1 MKKIVKNKKLL
12 FILPLL
18 LAGLIFS
25 CQHELTDIW
34 KGKDKEWNAT
44 IERAKVIFSEYSPDF
59 PCIQTRG
66 LSDIR
71 KSIVFEPVWDEAFI
85 AYHDDGSLTVETH
98 IRLSK
103 PLVVVP
109 SESFEA
115 YQSTK
120 DVRYLQYLSRA
131 VVLIK
136 ENSIPQ
142 AFLMTIVG
150 SKDYMESHDFQL
162 WDVCYKNIPEDFSGM
177 LLYHTLS
184 GEFVNGW
191 HVEEGHRYSTC
202 EPVTEED
209 SELLSRS
216 GTNCYIEQVTTYY
229 VDCQDYA
236 GYNYTFYEDELYI
249 YPWSYS
255 TCGTPYPVIEYYQVC
270 DDDTEDDS
278 GSSGGGITGG
288 GGSSTSGGGSAPL
301 AKAMFRNSN
310 MIDQNWGII
319 ERMLEKITEDCMGRN
334 LYNALLEKLDG
345 KQLIIQFVST
355 GNSRFEKIGEGYGIT
370 LNMEMESNQL
380 FHEMMHAYRSYKE
393 TLNSYNESMINGE
406 MEAWYAQY
414 LYVKKLP
421 EYDGSKWET
430 KYNSDNNPIHKH
442 TKLLENYINH
452 KGELNPGVT
461 EAKLNQYLSNQLI
474 GIFWSNSK
482 YSGKLYDTVNKTAMD
497 NFKNLREL
505 TEGC

>member
-1 MKKIVKNKKLL
+1 MKNKKLL

-85 AYHDDGSLTVETH
+85 ARHDDGSLTVEAH

-103 PLVVVP
+103 PLAVVP
-109 SESFEA
+109 NESFEA
-115 YQSTK
+115 YKSTK

-150 SKDYMESHDFQL
+150 SKDYMEAHDFQL

-202 EPVTEED
+202 NPVSEED
-209 SELLSRS
+209 AELFSRS

-236 GYNYTFYEDELYI
+236 GYNYTFYEDDMYI

-255 TCGTPYPVIEYYQVC
+255 SCGSPYAVIEYYQVC

-301 AKAMFRNSN
+301 AKAMFRKSN
-310 MIDQNWGII
+310 MTDDEWKIVEN
-319 ERMLEKITEDCMGRN
+319 MLDSIMIDCMGKN
-334 LYNALLEKLDG
+334 LYNALLEKLGG
-345 KQLIIQFVST
+345 KTLSIEFTDQNNSSYTYGT
-355 GNSRFEKIGEGYGIT
+355 GIKISKKY
-370 LNMEMESNQL
+370 LLSNHL
-380 FHEMMHAYRSYKE
+380 FHEMWHAYQAYWETEQSYKKAVINLE
-393 TLNSYNESMINGE
+393 IEAHYAQLLYIKSIDDDWESKYLKQKFRLIAGLEEYVNKYGELIDSINGSNESLLD
-406 MEAWYAQY
+406 AQMLQLESVFKSDSAY
-414 LYVKKLP
+414 CKYDYNDYRIGVVNFLNLQTVTKKC
-421 EYDGSKWET
+421 K
-430 KYNSDNNPIHKH
+430 K
-442 TKLLENYINH
+442 
-452 KGELNPGVT
+452 
-461 EAKLNQYLSNQLI
+461 
-474 GIFWSNSK
+474 
-482 YSGKLYDTVNKTAMD
+482 
-497 NFKNLREL
+497 
-505 TEGC
+505 

>member
-1 MKKIVKNKKLL
+1 M
-12 FILPLL
+12 

-131 VVLIK
+131 VVLMK

-150 SKDYMESHDFQL
+150 SKDYMEAHDFQL

-191 HVEEGHRYSTC
+191 CVEEGWNFSTC
-202 EPVTEED
+202 NPITEED
-209 SELLSRS
+209 AQLLSRS
-216 GTNCYIEQVTTYY
+216 GSDCYFEQVTTYY
-229 VDCQDYA
+229 VDCKDYA
-236 GYNYTFYEDELYI
+236 GYNYTFYEDDLYL

-255 TCGTPYPVIEYYQVC
+255 ECGAPYPVIDYYLVC
-270 DDDTEDDS
+270 DEVSEDDS
-278 GSSGGGITGG
+278 GSSGGGMTGG

-310 MIDQNWGII
+310 MTDDEWKVVEN
-319 ERMLEKITEDCMGRN
+319 MLDSIMMDCMGKN
-334 LYNALLEKLDG
+334 LYNALLEKLGGNTLSIEFTDQDYSSYTF
-345 KQLIIQFVST
+345 KT
-355 GNSRFEKIGEGYGIT
+355 GIKI
-370 LNMEMESNQL
+370 SNKYLLSNHL
-380 FHEMMHAYRSYKE
+380 FHEMWHAYQAYWETEQSYKKAVINLE
-393 TLNSYNESMINGE
+393 IESHYAQFLYIKSIDDDWESKYLKQRLRLIVGIEEYVNKYGELIDSINGSNESLLDAHMLQLKSVFKSDSAYYKYDYNDYRIGVVNFLNL
-406 MEAWYAQY
+406 QT
-414 LYVKKLP
+414 VTKNCKK
-421 EYDGSKWET
+421 
-430 KYNSDNNPIHKH
+430 
-442 TKLLENYINH
+442 
-452 KGELNPGVT
+452 
-461 EAKLNQYLSNQLI
+461 
-474 GIFWSNSK
+474 
-482 YSGKLYDTVNKTAMD
+482 
-497 NFKNLREL
+497 
-505 TEGC
+505 

>member
-1 MKKIVKNKKLL
+1 MNQQKRIKQVLL
-12 FILPLL
+12 LPLL
-18 LAGLIFS
+18 LGLVLS
-25 CQHELTDIW
+25 CQDEMTDAW

-66 LSDIR
+66 LSEIR

-85 AYHDDGSLTVETH
+85 AYHDDGSLTVEAH

-103 PLVVVP
+103 PLAVVS

-150 SKDYMESHDFQL
+150 SKDYMEAHDFQL

-202 EPVTEED
+202 NPVSEED
-209 SELLSRS
+209 AELFSRS
-216 GTNCYIEQVTTYY
+216 GTDCYIEQVTTYY

-255 TCGTPYPVIEYYQVC
+255 SCGTPYPVIEYYQVC

-288 GGSSTSGGGSAPL
+288 GGSSSSGGGSAPL

-310 MIDQNWGII
+310 MTNENWEVI
-319 ERMLEKITEDCMGRN
+319 ENMLKKITKDCMGQN

-345 KQLIIQFVST
+345 KQLVIQFWNKEYS
-355 GNSRFEKIGEGYGIT
+355 SFDHDDGEGIKISTQYVY
-370 LNMEMESNQL
+370 SNHL
-380 FHEMMHAYRSYKE
+380 FHEMWHAYQAYYE
-393 TLNSYNESMINGE
+393 TVNSYENALINLEIESH
-406 MEAWYAQY
+406 YAQY
-414 LYVKKLP
+414 LYVKSLP
-421 EYDGSKWET
+421 EYAGSRWEE
-430 KYNSDNNPIHKH
+430 KYSRKRHKLI
-442 TKLLENYINH
+442 KKIQNYVDEYGELIVLENIDNESLMDAHMITLMTAFKNDSAYSSCKYDSTRI
-452 KGELNPGVT
+452 G
-461 EAKLNQYLSNQLI
+461 LSNFTNLQTI
-474 GIFWSNSK
+474 
-482 YSGKLYDTVNKTAMD
+482 T
-497 NFKNLREL
+497 KN
-505 TEGC
+505 CKQ

>member
-1 MKKIVKNKKLL
+1 MKKIVKNKNLL

-25 CQHELTDIW
+25 CQNELTDIW

-66 LSDIR
+66 LPDIR

-85 AYHDDGSLTVETH
+85 ARHDDGSLTVEAH

-150 SKDYMESHDFQL
+150 SKDYMEAHDFQL

-177 LLYHTLS
+177 ILYHTLS

-191 HVEEGHRYSTC
+191 CVEEGWNFNTC
-202 EPVTEED
+202 NPISEED
-209 SELLSRS
+209 AELFSRS

-270 DDDTEDDS
+270 DEDTEDDS

-288 GGSSTSGGGSAPL
+288 GGSSTTGGGSVSM

-310 MIDQNWGII
+310 MTDENWNVI
-319 ERMLEKITEDCMGRN
+319 ENMLKKITEDCMGQN

-345 KQLIIQFVST
+345 KQLIIQFSDKSSSFDFEF
-355 GNSRFEKIGEGYGIT
+355 GNGI
-370 LNMEMESNQL
+370 NINIDYIESNHL
-380 FHEMMHAYRSYKE
+380 FHEMWHAYQAYQETVDSYKE
-393 TLNSYNESMINGE
+393 ALLNLEI
-406 MEAWYAQY
+406 EAHYAQY
-414 LYVKKLP
+414 LYLKKLP
-421 EYDGSKWET
+421 EYANGKWIRTYIKDPRHWQISEFDLYLEANDEFNFYIEDSVLKILLQDIIDVFHGIEEYKNYKFDYNRMNLSTLRNLNVLT
-430 KYNSDNNPIHKH
+430 K
-442 TKLLENYINH
+442 
-452 KGELNPGVT
+452 
-461 EAKLNQYLSNQLI
+461 
-474 GIFWSNSK
+474 
-482 YSGKLYDTVNKTAMD
+482 
-497 NFKNLREL
+497 
-505 TEGC
+505 GC

>member
-1 MKKIVKNKKLL
+1 MNQQKRIKQVLL
-12 FILPLL
+12 LPLL
-18 LAGLIFS
+18 LGLVLS
-25 CQHELTDIW
+25 CQDEMTDAW

-66 LSDIR
+66 LPDIR

-85 AYHDDGSLTVETH
+85 ARHDDGSLTVEAH

-103 PLVVVP
+103 PLAVVS

-150 SKDYMESHDFQL
+150 SKDYMEAHDFQL

-202 EPVTEED
+202 NPVSEED
-209 SELLSRS
+209 AELLSRS
-216 GTNCYIEQVTTYY
+216 GTDCYFEQVTTYY

-236 GYNYTFYEDELYI
+236 GYNYTFYEDDMYI
-249 YPWSYS
+249 YTWSYS
-255 TCGTPYPVIEYYQVC
+255 SCGTPYPVVEYYQVC
-270 DDDTEDDS
+270 DDTSAGNS
-278 GSSGGGITGG
+278 GSSSGGGYVSQDENGISKYFTNVDDGLIRKTEEFIDFMKTTDCVTIATLDYVDVIYKQYEPATIKIN
-288 GGSSTSGGGSAPL
+288 SSVRTAGFDP
-301 AKAMFRNSN
+301 
-310 MIDQNWGII
+310 
-319 ERMLEKITEDCMGRN
+319 EKI
-334 LYNALLEKLDG
+334 
-345 KQLIIQFVST
+345 
-355 GNSRFEKIGEGYGIT
+355 
-370 LNMEMESNQL
+370 
-380 FHEMMHAYRSYKE
+380 
-393 TLNSYNESMINGE
+393 
-406 MEAWYAQY
+406 
-414 LYVKKLP
+414 
-421 EYDGSKWET
+421 
-430 KYNSDNNPIHKH
+430 
-442 TKLLENYINH
+442 
-452 KGELNPGVT
+452 
-461 EAKLNQYLSNQLI
+461 
-474 GIFWSNSK
+474 
-482 YSGKLYDTVNKTAMD
+482 
-497 NFKNLREL
+497 
-505 TEGC
+505 

>member
-1 MKKIVKNKKLL
+1 MKNKKLL

-25 CQHELTDIW
+25 CQNELTDIW
-34 KGKDKEWNAT
+34 QGKDKEWNAT

-85 AYHDDGSLTVETH
+85 ARHDDGSLTVETH

-103 PLVVVP
+103 PLAVIP

-120 DVRYLQYLSRA
+120 DVRYLQYLSRV

-150 SKDYMESHDFQL
+150 SKDYMEAHDFQL

-202 EPVTEED
+202 EPVSEED
-209 SELLSRS
+209 AELLSRS
-216 GTNCYIEQVTTYY
+216 GTNCYIVESSYVT
-229 VDCQDYA
+229 VDCVTNN
-236 GYNYTFYEDELYI
+236 GYNTYEGSDEI
-249 YPWSYS
+249 FVW
-255 TCGTPYPVIEYYQVC
+255 TNTECGDPYRVIESYQVC
-270 DDDTEDDS
+270 DDTSDGNS
-278 GSSGGGITGG
+278 GSSGGGYV
-288 GGSSTSGGGSAPL
+288 SQDA
-301 AKAMFRNSN
+301 
-310 MIDQNWGII
+310 QN
-319 ERMLEKITEDCMGRN
+319 E
-334 LYNALLEKLDG
+334 
-345 KQLIIQFVST
+345 
-355 GNSRFEKIGEGYGIT
+355 
-370 LNMEMESNQL
+370 
-380 FHEMMHAYRSYKE
+380 
-393 TLNSYNESMINGE
+393 
-406 MEAWYAQY
+406 
-414 LYVKKLP
+414 
-421 EYDGSKWET
+421 
-430 KYNSDNNPIHKH
+430 NNPIIKTDDACQTRVNLGSNGTLKSKIKGLYEQMRKNPSGGEDGWLRTLYGRYIEPTKKGQQSIRFPVDEYKDEIIVENFHTHPTGILFPTFSDFKALATRYKNGHIEWKH
-442 TKLLENYINH
+442 FTYGIISEFGILILTIVSEAEFQEFCNNVLQENSDIQVMHNSYQ
-452 KGELNPGVT
+452 LNKMTDGDSMIFN
-461 EAKLNQYLSNQLI
+461 LNSMLRSVNSGMQILYLP
-474 GIFWSNSK
+474 
-482 YSGKLYDTVNKTAMD
+482 SGSIEKESWEDKWNIVDRSLHDSLTFVPCVN
-497 NFKNLREL
+497 
-505 TEGC
+505 

>member
-1 MKKIVKNKKLL
+1 
-12 FILPLL
+12 
-18 LAGLIFS
+18 
-25 CQHELTDIW
+25 
-34 KGKDKEWNAT
+34 
-44 IERAKVIFSEYSPDF
+44 
-59 PCIQTRG
+59 
-66 LSDIR
+66 
-71 KSIVFEPVWDEAFI
+71 
-85 AYHDDGSLTVETH
+85 
-98 IRLSK
+98 
-103 PLVVVP
+103 
-109 SESFEA
+109 
-115 YQSTK
+115 
-120 DVRYLQYLSRA
+120 
-131 VVLIK
+131 
-136 ENSIPQ
+136 
-142 AFLMTIVG
+142 
-150 SKDYMESHDFQL
+150 
-162 WDVCYKNIPEDFSGM
+162 M

-334 LYNALLEKLDG
+334 LYNALLDKLDG

-430 KYNSDNNPIHKH
+430 KYNSDNADQRPPLRPAGDPGTACKASFSVKQIERPLEEEGEHLRAKASQDECGAGCFDSPGKDRKEQKKGGQNFYP
-442 TKLLENYINH
+442 LLQDLHRGVFPHPSHGYEIAAEDRGESDEWEGDRKQTQGAYRPQILEPECTDGTCERKEEGRCKTAEGERIENGTPESGGYPPGLLPADGIDH
-452 KGELNPGVT
+452 HARDSQMNPGGR
-461 EAKLNQYLSNQLI
+461 KRQ
-474 GIFWSNSK
+474 
-482 YSGKLYDTVNKTAMD
+482 GKAVDAGEQRKESHRFGTHARGQIDLKGDVDASHQK
-497 NFKNLREL
+497 RHPRHQ
-505 TEGC
+505 